1 MTIKVG
7 IGADYSDV
15 AYQQKV
21 MKAAQLG
28 VLGDIRQPQVRGRV
42 LEALGIDGFEGEYVL
57 EAKKARRV
65 LTAIRDG
72 ASAED
77 LPPILPVDN
86 HQIQYEV
93 IREFMLT
100 SEFEKMDESPKQ
112 ALIQRA
118 QVHQQAI
125 QQEQQKAMQAAE
137 AAKGAPDQAAEG
149 IAQSGAM
156 GQRPQ
161 PQQ

>member
-1 MTIKVG
+1 
-7 IGADYSDV
+7 
-15 AYQQKV
+15 
-21 MKAAQLG
+21 
-28 VLGDIRQPQVRGRV
+28 
-42 LEALGIDGFEGEYVL
+42 
-57 EAKKARRV
+57 
-65 LTAIRDG
+65 
-72 ASAED
+72 
-77 LPPILPVDN
+77 
-86 HQIQYEV
+86 
-93 IREFMLT
+93 
-100 SEFEKMDESPKQ
+100 MDESPKQ